1 MEIRK
6 EKGLCYTCDDK
17 WSFKNQCP
25 NKHLMIL
32 QVEEDGIELEQ
43 PEPHDVIEPTAEEEQ
58 MELHLSINAFKG
70 ACVLGTIRF
79 IWLIGGI
86 IVQILVDGGSIDS
99 FLQPRVAKF
108 LNFQLNLLPHLKC

>member
-1 MEIRK
+1 MSKTLNHNKSKLPPLLPTPPSQPLNQTPKYKRMTPIEMEIRK

-17 WSFKNQCP
+17 WSFKHQCP

-79 IWLIGGI
+79 I
-86 IVQILVDGGSIDS
+86 
-99 FLQPRVAKF
+99 
-108 LNFQLNLLPHLKC
+108 

>member
-1 MEIRK
+1 MIRYERKRTEYNSVLGFSQPLNQTPKYKRMTPIEMEIRK

-17 WSFKNQCP
+17 WSFKHQCP

-79 IWLIGGI
+79 I
-86 IVQILVDGGSIDS
+86 
-99 FLQPRVAKF
+99 
-108 LNFQLNLLPHLKC
+108 